1 MLSRFVEEGSKVEL
15 RALEHG
21 LGESGAENTTKVYQ
35 SRVLQILS
43 EDTLEISMP
52 MEQTRLILLPV
63 ESEYDMVFF
72 EENSLYQCF
81 SRIVDRYK
89 SNNVYVL
96 VMELTSNLRKYQR
109 REYYRFSCA
118 LDMCARNLE
127 EEEIKALGY
136 RWTAVD
142 ASQMAYMHKPDMG
155 WVKVVPYEHLEEEKE
170 KAFAIGAKEA
180 EVSDREL
187 ANQKE
192 RYQEMLSEQRIYKRN
207 LRKKAPQDTSENR
220 EKQQMYEEKLRSLCP
235 VEPDVIRGKYWNE
248 KVYGKAGRYSIY
260 PDSRKLEISDE
271 EAAALKKYLSDRA
284 EYRKTKKEMEEEGF
298 VVPAWA

>member
-1 MLSRFVEEGSKVEL
+1 MAKYNVTYSCGHEGTVQLFGKADARDRKIKYYEEYGLCSECYKKQKQEENAKLGLLIGGSV
-15 RALEHG
+15 
-21 LGESGAENTTKVYQ
+21 
-35 SRVLQILS
+35 
-43 EDTLEISMP
+43 EDTLSDKGEI
-52 MEQTRLILLPV
+52 QIRLFFAGDTLP
-63 ESEYDMVFF
+63 
-72 EENSLYQCF
+72 
-81 SRIVDRYK
+81 YK
-89 SNNVYVL
+89 
-96 VMELTSNLRKYQR
+96 
-109 REYYRFSCA
+109 
-118 LDMCARNLE
+118 
-127 EEEIKALGY
+127 EEIKALGY

-180 EVSDREL
+180 EISDREL

>member
-1 MLSRFVEEGSKVEL
+1 MAKYNITYSCGHEGTVQLFGKSEERERKIKYYEEFGLCTECYKKQKQEENAKLGFLIGGSV
-15 RALEHG
+15 AD
-21 LGESGAENTTKVYQ
+21 T
-35 SRVLQILS
+35 LS
-43 EDTLEISMP
+43 EKGEIQICLSFAGDTLP
-52 MEQTRLILLPV
+52 H
-63 ESEYDMVFF
+63 
-72 EENSLYQCF
+72 
-81 SRIVDRYK
+81 K
-89 SNNVYVL
+89 
-96 VMELTSNLRKYQR
+96 
-109 REYYRFSCA
+109 
-118 LDMCARNLE
+118 
-127 EEEIKALGY
+127 EEIKALGY

-155 WVKVVPYEHLEEEKE
+155 WVKVIPYECLEEEKE

>member
-1 MLSRFVEEGSKVEL
+1 MAKYNVTYSCGHEGTVQLFGKADARDRKIKYYEEYGLCSECYKKQKQEENAKLGLLIGGSV
-15 RALEHG
+15 
-21 LGESGAENTTKVYQ
+21 
-35 SRVLQILS
+35 
-43 EDTLEISMP
+43 EDTLSDKGEI
-52 MEQTRLILLPV
+52 QIRLFFAGDTLP
-63 ESEYDMVFF
+63 
-72 EENSLYQCF
+72 
-81 SRIVDRYK
+81 YK
-89 SNNVYVL
+89 
-96 VMELTSNLRKYQR
+96 
-109 REYYRFSCA
+109 
-118 LDMCARNLE
+118 
-127 EEEIKALGY
+127 EEIKALGY

-180 EVSDREL
+180 EISDREL

-260 PDSRKLEISDE
+260 LDGNKVNISDE
-271 EAAALKKYLSDRA
+271 EAVGLEEYLGNM
-284 EYRKTKKEMEEEGF
+284 EKYRKKKKELMEN
-298 VVPAWA
+298 

>member
-1 MLSRFVEEGSKVEL
+1 MAKYNITYSCGHEGTVQLFGKSEERERKIKYYEEFGLCTECYKKQKQEENAKLGFLIGGSV
-15 RALEHG
+15 G
-21 LGESGAENTTKVYQ
+21 
-35 SRVLQILS
+35 
-43 EDTLEISMP
+43 DTLP
-52 MEQTRLILLPV
+52 H
-63 ESEYDMVFF
+63 
-72 EENSLYQCF
+72 
-81 SRIVDRYK
+81 K
-89 SNNVYVL
+89 
-96 VMELTSNLRKYQR
+96 
-109 REYYRFSCA
+109 
-118 LDMCARNLE
+118 
-127 EEEIKALGY
+127 EEIKALGY

-260 PDSRKLEISDE
+260 PDSRELEISDE

>member
-1 MLSRFVEEGSKVEL
+1 MAKYNITYSCGHEGTVQLFGKSEERERKIKYYEEFGLCAECYKKQKQEENAKLGFLIGGSV
-15 RALEHG
+15 A
-21 LGESGAENTTKVYQ
+21 
-35 SRVLQILS
+35 
-43 EDTLEISMP
+43 DTLSGKGEIQICLSFAGD
-52 MEQTRLILLPV
+52 TLPH
-63 ESEYDMVFF
+63 
-72 EENSLYQCF
+72 
-81 SRIVDRYK
+81 K
-89 SNNVYVL
+89 
-96 VMELTSNLRKYQR
+96 
-109 REYYRFSCA
+109 
-118 LDMCARNLE
+118 
-127 EEEIKALGY
+127 EEIKALGY

-180 EVSDREL
+180 EISDREL

-248 KVYGKAGRYSIY
+248 KVYGF
-260 PDSRKLEISDE
+260 EISDE
-271 EAAALKKYLSDRA
+271 EATALKKYLSDRA
-284 EYRKTKKEMEEEGF
+284 EYR
-298 VVPAWA
+298 